1 MPKEIPAGPED
12 NANGKPESS
21 SHRARFSLPAW
32 LDHFNTHDFKLLFR
46 CWVAIWV
53 SSLLMFI
60 GPALHSIGIATFF
73 GALLLYIV
81 PPSSILIV
89 YLLATLSLLFGMCL
103 AWAWGLVTMK
113 AALAA
118 RPDSQTMAKLLQL
131 KEQAVSQ
138 AQQSGQSVTAT
149 EEKLIHDGFMFD
161 ARIIVIFYVMSCVF
175 VYVMARLRVWNQK
188 FALAEIFGIII
199 MDLFLLFG
207 PTSPFWD
214 WRIAV
219 VLVEP
224 GAIGIGLG
232 FACCLLFFPQS
243 TAFAVLDRMEKLV
256 RMGQTPLKTTRD
268 RLASQPTELAQ
279 MKSAKAKSIELF
291 KSMQPMMAFLPLDI
305 SRGRW
310 GVDDVRGLLPP
321 IRQAMLA
328 QIALLDFH
336 IARQRTEE
344 RIREMKDQS
353 NPEKGAKDPKNPP
366 HEIGHRQLREGMD
379 MMHALHAPE
388 MGDIR
393 SNTVEALRVS
403 TTEVLQVC
411 SEATDAIAD
420 CIRIVNTRRWLR
432 RHPSEKFERV
442 VGQGEEIL
450 DRLRSARKTCVS
462 ETTERLIESHRD
474 LFDGGGN
481 LKSPELQGP
490 YALRALVLGMVI
502 EERILGTATGI
513 ENLLAHVLQLSK
525 TRTKH
530 RIWYPCGIRYAISWL
545 VNGRQRAPLSGSIG
559 TGDDPDALEEQIKE
573 AHRQLRISRGLGA
586 TRRQGMLS
594 RIIRRTWHWLT
605 NAGGMY
611 AIRMVV
617 VTIATAIPASL
628 PATAG
633 FFYREKGIWGTITAQ
648 IGVVIYMADFT
659 FSVISRT
666 IGTIIGG
673 VMGMVAWYI
682 GSGHGPGNAY
692 GMAAITG
699 VMTLVLVWWRLFLPA
714 ALLPCAVMSGVTYV
728 LVVGFSYDDAHTQQY
743 GLPGLGYEAF
753 YKRLVTVLLGLVA
766 AFVVQIFPRPP
777 SASRHVRTTLFNA
790 IRLLSDH
797 YALLLSHW
805 ARSDDPSPVNV
816 VAEQISLDLAES
828 LLSLQGPINLLK
840 LEISFGPFDQGT
852 LFRMQELCQDINQ
865 SLGRLLAL
873 TGHLPLEL
881 QYRLVHNVGILDD
894 SVIDSVMVVLGVIGQ
909 ALKTGDPLPER
920 LPTPLLNRCYVNWHA
935 KNRKAE
941 FSTALVR
948 NEDYRRYCVA
958 VSSYLKFLSAIDE
971 MVLVLKGNLGESH
984 IVNQWREE
992 DTSV

>member
-1 MPKEIPAGPED
+1 MPKEEPADPED

-32 LDHFNTHDFKLLFR
+32 LDHFNTRDFKVLFR

-131 KEQAVSQ
+131 KEQAAAQ
-138 AQQSGQSVTAT
+138 AQESGEGVTAT
-149 EEKLIHDGFMFD
+149 AEKLIHDGFMFD

-243 TAFAVLDRMEKLV
+243 TSFAVLDRMEKLV

-279 MKSAKAKSIELF
+279 MKSAKAKFIELF

-336 IARQRTEE
+336 IARQRTEDK
-344 RIREMKDQS
+344 IREMKDQS
-353 NPEKGAKDPKNPP
+353 NPEEGAKDPKNPP

-388 MGDIR
+388 MADIR
-393 SNTVEALRVS
+393 FNTVEALRVS

-420 CIRIVNTRRWLR
+420 CIRLVNTRRWLR
-432 RHPSEKFERV
+432 RHPAEKFERV
-442 VGQGEEIL
+442 IAQGEEIL
-450 DRLRSARKTCVS
+450 DRLRSSRKTCVS
-462 ETTERLIESHRD
+462 ETTERLIESHKD
-474 LFDGGGN
+474 LFDGSGN

-490 YALRALVLGMVI
+490 YALRALILGMVI
-502 EERILGTATGI
+502 EERILGTETAI

-525 TRTKH
+525 TRTTH

-545 VNGRQRAPLSGSIG
+545 VNGRQGAPLSGSMG
-559 TGDDPDALEEQIKE
+559 TGDDPDVLEEQIKE
-573 AHRQLRISRGLGA
+573 AYRQLRISQGLGA

-594 RIIRRTWHWLT
+594 RIVRRTWHWLT
-605 NAGGMY
+605 DAGGMY

-617 VTIATAIPASL
+617 VTIATSIPASL

-666 IGTIIGG
+666 MGTIVGG

-682 GSGHGPGNAY
+682 GSGNGPGNAY

-699 VMTLVLVWWRLFLPA
+699 VMTLILVWWRLFLPA

-728 LVVGFSYDDAHTQQY
+728 LVVGFSYDDAHIQQY
-743 GLPGLGYEAF
+743 GLPGLGYAAF

-777 SASRHVRTTLFNA
+777 SASRHVRKTLFNT

-816 VAEQISLDLAES
+816 VAEQISLDLAET
-828 LLSLQGPINLLK
+828 LLSVQGPINLLK
-840 LEISFGPFDQGT
+840 FEISFGPFDQGT

-935 KNRKAE
+935 QNRKAE

-992 DTSV
+992 DATV

>member
-207 PTSPFWD
+207 PTSPSWD

-442 VGQGEEIL
+442 VSQGEEIL